1 MEMLEQ
7 IKVIWSR
14 LPGQQRLFMII
25 VVVALLTIITVAG
38 IWAGRTEYGVMY
50 SNLSNEDAGAIVSEL
65 QSNGIDYK
73 FGSNGTTILVP
84 KTKIYETRISLATT
98 GLPNSGGQG
107 YELLDSNKMGWT
119 DFVQK
124 IQSRRALEGEIA
136 RTIAS
141 LREVNH
147 ARVHLVLPEPSLYE
161 NEEKPV
167 TASVVVSIKSGSKL
181 QDSHVQG
188 VVHLVAASVEGLDAD
203 NITVL
208 DTSGRL
214 LSKPT
219 DGGMLSASSDQLG
232 LIDMVENS
240 YRQKVQS
247 ALEQVLGPNK
257 AVVRIAVDLDFQK
270 SETTSETYDSE
281 APALRS
287 EQRTE
292 SSGGDT
298 GTSEESTA
306 NYELSKTISRVTNN
320 PGTVK
325 RISASIFVDG
335 SYMDSEDGG
344 QAYVPRSD
352 VELLQLTN
360 LVKAAIGFDETRGDK
375 LSIENLA
382 FDTTE
387 MERNKLEMQKVRQM
401 ELIEKIGGLAV
412 SLILAAGALFILWRL
427 IKRMSAGS
435 GEMGTSKSRA
445 GLPGGGSID
454 LEEEESPIT
463 NTDIRQLRLQKKLDD
478 ISKQSPDEIS
488 RIISAWM
495 REGA

>member
-1 MEMLEQ
+1 MEMFEQ
-7 IKVIWSR
+7 IKVIWNR
-14 LPGQQRLFMII
+14 LPGQQRIFMIF
-25 VVVALLTIITVAG
+25 VVIALMVIITVAG

-50 SNLSNEDAGAIVSEL
+50 SNLSSEDAGAIASEL
-65 QSNGIDYK
+65 QSKGMDYK
-73 FGSNGTTILVP
+73 LGNNGTTILVP
-84 KTKIYETRISLATT
+84 KSEIYENRISLATT
-98 GLPNSGGQG
+98 GLPNAGGQG

-124 IQSRRALEGEIA
+124 IQSRRALEGEIS

-147 ARVHLVLPEPSLYE
+147 ARVHLVIPEPTLYQ
-161 NEEKPV
+161 NDEKAV
-167 TASVVVSIKSGSKL
+167 TASVVVSLKSGTKL
-181 QDSHVQG
+181 QASHVQG
-188 VVHLVAASVEGLDAD
+188 IVHLMAASVEGLESD
-203 NITVL
+203 NITLL

-214 LSKPT
+214 LSKPS

-232 LIDMVENS
+232 LITTVENS
-240 YRQKVQS
+240 YCQKVQT
-247 ALEQVLGPNK
+247 ALERVLGQNK
-257 AVVRIAVDLDFQK
+257 AVVRVAVDLDFQK

-292 SSGGDT
+292 SSGGDA

-306 NYELSKTISRVTNN
+306 NYELSKTISHVINN

-335 SYMDSEDGG
+335 SYNENEDGTRE
-344 QAYVPRSD
+344 YIPRSD
-352 VELLQLTN
+352 SELLQLSN
-360 LVKAAIGFDETRGDK
+360 LVKAAIGFDDSRGDL

-382 FDTTE
+382 FDTTQ
-387 MERNKLEMQKVRQM
+387 MEQNKLEMQKIQQM
-401 ELIEKIGGLAV
+401 EMIEKMGGLAV

-427 IKRMSAGS
+427 VKRLSAG
-435 GEMGTSKSRA
+435 GGDMGTTKSRA

-454 LEEEESPIT
+454 LEEEDSLPT
-463 NTDIRQLRLQKKLDD
+463 STDIKQMRLQKKLDD